1 MRKRTQEADT
11 KMTQLLEL
19 PDREFKAII
28 IKMLQEALI
37 ETPITNEKQ
46 KVTPKKQKIL
56 KKNWGIEK

>member
-37 ETPITNEKQ
+37 ETPITNEK
-46 KVTPKKQKIL
+46 
-56 KKNWGIEK
+56 